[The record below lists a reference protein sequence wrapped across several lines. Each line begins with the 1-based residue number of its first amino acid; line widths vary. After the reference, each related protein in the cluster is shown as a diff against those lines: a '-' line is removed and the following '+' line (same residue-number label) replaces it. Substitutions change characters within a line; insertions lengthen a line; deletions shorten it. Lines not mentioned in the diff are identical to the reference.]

1 MLIIYYLGF
10 PLILVTQNQIFG
22 VARNEKYRITWNKV
36 LLFGRKAMANLDNVL
51 KSRDITL
58 LTKV

>member
-1 MLIIYYLGF
+1 MLIIYYLEF
-10 PLILVTQNQIFG
+10 PLILVTQHQIFG
-22 VARNEKYRITWNKV
+22 VAKNEKYRITWNNV